1 MVGTV
6 YQRCAPGWKRLG
18 LHQTQIHSQ
27 ILRFPQ
33 KLAAWT
39 PQNSCIPPRVAKVRL
54 VRQVF
59 QSAVDLRPDPQN
71 QTLTIRLHRL
81 STAAHDEALSHLC
94 EELTATETV
103 YPGTDLKMIYEAVG
117 GKTAEAE
124 DGPQPDPPS

>member
-1 MVGTV
+1 MRSDKKHLVDTLKLIAYRAETALV
-6 YQRCAPGWKRLG
+6 
-18 LHQTQIHSQ
+18 QIVREK
-27 ILRFPQ
+27 LRRWDD
-33 KLAAWT
+33 ARA
-39 PQNSCIPPRVAKVRL
+39 L

-81 STAAHDEALSHLC
+81 STAAHDEALCHLC

-103 YPGTDLKMIYEAVG
+103 YPGTALKMIYEAVG

-124 DGPQPDPPS
+124 EGSKPVPSG